1 MESAHRFTCRPLER
15 TQGATDVGL
24 KSFHLFFIAMSVI
37 LAAFTAAWS
46 VTQYRATPEATYIA
60 TCAVSA
66 VAGAVL
72 IVYGARF
79 QRKARRL

>member
-1 MESAHRFTCRPLER
+1 
-15 TQGATDVGL
+15 VGL

-46 VTQYRATPEATYIA
+46 VTEYRTSPEARYLAIFA
-60 TCAVSA
+60 ISAVSSA
-66 VAGAVL
+66 ALAF
-72 IVYGARF
+72 YAAKF

>member
-1 MESAHRFTCRPLER
+1 MESARPSTCRRLER
-15 TQGATDVGL
+15 TQGGTDVGL

-46 VTQYRATPEATYIA
+46 VTQYRATPDMTYIG

-66 VAGAVL
+66 VAGAAL
-72 IVYGARF
+72 IVYGAKF

>member
-1 MESAHRFTCRPLER
+1 MCRRPER
-15 TQGATDVGL
+15 TQGGTDVGL

-46 VTQYRATPEATYIA
+46 VTQYRATPEPTYIA

-66 VAGAVL
+66 LAGAVL
-72 IVYGARF
+72 ILYGARF

>member
-1 MESAHRFTCRPLER
+1 M
-15 TQGATDVGL
+15 GL

-46 VTQYRATPEATYIA
+46 VTQYRATPDGTYIA

-66 VAGAVL
+66 LAGAVL
-72 IVYGARF
+72 IVYGVRF
-79 QRKARRL
+79 QRRSARL

>member
-1 MESAHRFTCRPLER
+1 M
-15 TQGATDVGL
+15 GL

-46 VTQYRATPEATYIA
+46 VTQYRATPDMTYIG

-72 IVYGARF
+72 IVYGAKF
-79 QRKARRL
+79 QRRARRL

>member
-1 MESAHRFTCRPLER
+1 MASVRPSTCRPLER
-15 TQGATDVGL
+15 TQGDTNVGL
-24 KSFHLFFIAMSVI
+24 KTFHLFFIAMSVI

-46 VTQYRATPEATYIA
+46 VTQYRATPDATYIA

>member
-1 MESAHRFTCRPLER
+1 
-15 TQGATDVGL
+15 VGL
-24 KSFHLFFIAMSVI
+24 KTFHLFFIAMSVI

-46 VTQYRATPEATYIA
+46 VTQYRAVPDTTYIA

-66 VAGAVL
+66 VAGAAL

>member
-1 MESAHRFTCRPLER
+1 M
-15 TQGATDVGL
+15 GL

-46 VTQYRATPEATYIA
+46 VTQYRATPDMTYIA
-60 TCAVSA
+60 SCAVSA